1 MEVGRVA
8 VHACWSGL
16 AINAG
21 SEWVIVLIPSR
32 MDRSCL
38 AFAIVVWQGVGFR
51 SIFITTATPPDHTR
65 SRSMII
71 QRVLEFF
78 AAEHAGNHPPKTSGM
93 PRGRRD
99 ATTRPTEAARR
110 GRRCVRA
117 PQYSSRTREAGSS
130 GTKLFL
136 ASQLAFFVRAGP
148 ADFARPTHLP
158 GPYSHSPVS
167 AECSIWSETTT
178 NERYFCAYY
187 CCCAS

>member
-1 MEVGRVA
+1 VLKRTGDKCRVRMGDSS
-8 VHACWSGL
+8 HSL
-16 AINAG
+16 THG
-21 SEWVIVLIPSR
+21 SLLPR
-32 MDRSCL
+32 FRHCRLTRSW
-38 AFAIVVWQGVGFR
+38 I
-51 SIFITTATPPDHTR
+51 SIDLHHYCYSTRPHTR

-117 PQYSSRTREAGSS
+117 RQYSSRTREAGSS

-167 AECSIWSETTT
+167 AECSI
-178 NERYFCAYY
+178 
-187 CCCAS
+187 